1 MCSASLIFLLAFITQ
16 ASQAQNAQDIMDTL
30 VHKWV
35 DRIVDKLLVDRMI
48 NKLFD
53 PSVPNVDRF
62 VKQVEEK
69 PAQPKA
75 PFVQSRSV
83 GSGTSSMVRG
93 TSSSIGGT
101 SSMVRGTSSMIG
113 GTSSIVK
120 GKSSVIGGTSSIIH
134 GTSSVIGGTSS
145 IIHGTS
151 SIIGG
156 TSSVSGRTSQI
167 RNWKYSGGENQEG
180 RGQEEQREYTTPGGY
195 KVPENLK
202 ILPKDS
208 DQDKTRKRKAI
219 NAIKWQQRVNRKKEA
234 MDEQTNSWEAQK
246 KELGIDKR
254 PVREGLKPLQADL
267 IKDDG
272 IQGMKLRAE
281 LPFLNPNHYGG
292 GGAENS
298 ADSESSASNDIR

>member
-16 ASQAQNAQDIMDTL
+16 ASQAHNAQDIMNTL
-30 VHKWV
+30 VHNWV
-35 DRIVDKLLVDRMI
+35 DRTVDKLLVDRMI

-53 PSVPNVDRF
+53 PEMPNPERF
-62 VKQVEEK
+62 IKQVEDK
-69 PAQPKA
+69 PAIKA
-75 PFVQSRSV
+75 PFVQSRFG

-93 TSSSIGGT
+93 ISSSIGGT

-156 TSSVSGRTSQI
+156 TTSQI
-167 RNWKYSGGENQEG
+167 RNWKYSSGENQEDKSS
-180 RGQEEQREYTTPGGY
+180 EPQREYTTPGGY

-208 DQDKTRKRKAI
+208 DQDKQRKRKAI

-234 MDEQTNSWEAQK
+234 LETQVNSWNEEK
-246 KELGIDKR
+246 KRIGLDKR
-254 PVREGLKPLQADL
+254 PQLETGKPQQANPAAL
-267 IKDDG
+267 KDDG
-272 IQGMKLRAE
+272 VQGMRLRRE
-281 LPFLNPNHYGG
+281 LPFLNPNNNMARGS
-292 GGAENS
+292 ETE
-298 ADSESSASNDIR
+298 SESSDSNDMR